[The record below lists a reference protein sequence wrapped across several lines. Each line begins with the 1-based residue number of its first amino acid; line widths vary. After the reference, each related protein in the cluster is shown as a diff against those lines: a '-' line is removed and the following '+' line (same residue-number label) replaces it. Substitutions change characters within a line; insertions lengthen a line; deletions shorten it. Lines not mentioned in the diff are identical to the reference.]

1 MENEPEEIALDSI
14 KREIA
19 HVFGA
24 AGLES
29 FCRHGG
35 SVAITLILND
45 FRRQIEAEQQRKD
58 RKEMWEQGYE
68 PVVGAF
74 LGALLKGDLLPNPD
88 RTEQAQL
95 KPASSPDETPGE

>member
-1 MENEPEEIALDSI
+1 
-14 KREIA
+14 
-19 HVFGA
+19 
-24 AGLES
+24 
-29 FCRHGG
+29 
-35 SVAITLILND
+35 LND

-88 RTEQAQL
+88 RMEV
-95 KPASSPDETPGE
+95 ER